1 MLLGSIDRTP
11 PPFFRQGLSALT
23 KLALCSALAVFL
35 MVADVRFKLT
45 QPLRALL
52 ATALHPVQRTLLA
65 PVELSESAFE
75 YVAGLEAA
83 IANES
88 AARRA
93 LADQALRV
101 NRVDQ
106 LQAENA
112 RLRALLDL
120 RAGLQVRSQAAEV
133 LYESTDP
140 YSRKV
145 VVDRGLAQGI
155 VAGSPVISEAGVI
168 GQVTRVYP
176 LSSEVTLLTD
186 KDAAVPVLNARTQAR
201 SAAYGSATGDALELR
216 FMAGNA
222 DVQVGD
228 LLQTSGVDGVY
239 PPGLP
244 VATVVTIDRKV
255 DSGFAK
261 ILLAPAALPDGV
273 RHVLVLEPIGLQ
285 LPPRPE
291 AAAEAASSASAP
303 ASAASGGHTR
313 KAARR

>member
-65 PVELSESAFE
+65 PVELSELAFE
-75 YVAGLEAA
+75 YVSGLETA

-88 AARRA
+88 TARRA

-112 RLRALLDL
+112 RLRALLEL
-120 RAGLQVRSQAAEV
+120 RAGLVVRSQAAEV

-145 VVDRGLAQGI
+145 VVDHGLAQGI

-222 DVQVGD
+222 DVQLGD

-244 VATVVTIDRKV
+244 VAKVVTIDRKV

-273 RHVLVLEPIGLQ
+273 RHVLVLEPIGFQ
-285 LPPRPE
+285 LPLRPE
-291 AAAEAASSASAP
+291 SAAEAASSASAP
-303 ASAASGGHTR
+303 ASAASSGHTK
-313 KAARR
+313 KAALR

>member
-112 RLRALLDL
+112 RLRALLEL

-303 ASAASGGHTR
+303 ASGGHTR

>member
-52 ATALHPVQRTLLA
+52 ATALHPVQRALLA
-65 PVELSESAFE
+65 PVEAVESAIK
-75 YVAGLEAA
+75 YAAGLDAAVSREA
-83 IANES
+83 

-93 LADQALRV
+93 LAGQALRV

-106 LQAENA
+106 LETENA

-120 RAGLQVRSQAAEV
+120 RAGLQVRAQAAEV
-133 LYESTDP
+133 LYESADP

-186 KDAAVPVLNARTQAR
+186 KDAAVPVLSTRTQAR
-201 SAAYGSATGDALELR
+201 SAAHGVAAGDALELR

-244 VATVVTIDRKV
+244 VAKVVTIDRKV
-255 DSGFAK
+255 DTGFAK
-261 ILLAPAALPDGV
+261 IVLVPAALPDGV

-285 LPPRPE
+285 QLPRPQAVVE
-291 AAAEAASSASAP
+291 GMTPTSAPMPAASASRTQKV
-303 ASAASGGHTR
+303 TR
-313 KAARR
+313 P

>member
-52 ATALHPVQRTLLA
+52 ATALHPVQRGLLA
-65 PVELSESAFE
+65 PVEGLELAFQ

-93 LADQALRV
+93 LAGQALRV
-101 NRVDQ
+101 NQVDQ

-112 RLRALLDL
+112 RLRALLEV
-120 RAGLQVRSQAAEV
+120 RGGLQVRSQAAEV
-133 LYESTDP
+133 LYEATDP

-145 VVDRGLAQGI
+145 VIDKGLAQGTA
-155 VAGSPVISEAGVI
+155 AGSPVISEAGVI

-186 KDAAVPVLNARTQAR
+186 KDAAVPVLNSRTQAR
-201 SAAYGSATGDALELR
+201 SAAYGSTTGDALELR

-244 VATVVTIDRKV
+244 VAKVVAIDRKV

-291 AAAEAASSASAP
+291 ALEGTAAAASAP
-303 ASAASGGHTR
+303 ASAASSGHGKKVTR
-313 KAARR
+313 R

>member
-1 MLLGSIDRTP
+1 MPLGTIDRTP
-11 PPFFRQGLSALT
+11 PPFFRQGPSALT

-35 MVADVRFKLT
+35 MVADTRFTLT

-65 PVELSESAFE
+65 PVGWWEQALGYAE
-75 YVAGLEAA
+75 GLQHA
-83 IANES
+83 IAAES
-88 AARRA
+88 AARRD
-93 LADQALRV
+93 LAGQAVQVARV
-101 NRVDQ
+101 GQ
-106 LQAENA
+106 LLAENE

-120 RAGLQVRSQAAEV
+120 RVGLTVRARAAEV
-133 LYESTDP
+133 MYESTDP

-145 VVDRGLAQGI
+145 VIDQGIAQGI
-155 VAGSPVISEAGVI
+155 VAGSPVVGDAGVI
-168 GQVTRVYP
+168 GQVTRAYP
-176 LSSEVTLLTD
+176 LSSEVTLLID
-186 KDAAVPVLNARTQAR
+186 KDAAVPVLNMRTQAR
-201 SAAYGSATGDALELR
+201 SVAFGAATGDGLELR
-216 FMAGNA
+216 FIVRNA

-244 VATVVTIDRKV
+244 VAKVVTVDRQV

-291 AAAEAASSASAP
+291 PTVEQPPGA
-303 ASAASGGHTR
+303 ASAASATAPAR
-313 KAARR
+313 KGARR

>member
-75 YVAGLEAA
+75 YVAGLETA
-83 IANES
+83 IANAS

-112 RLRALLDL
+112 RLRALLDV

-222 DVQVGD
+222 DVQLGD

-244 VATVVTIDRKV
+244 VAKVVTIDRKV

-285 LPPRPE
+285 LLPRPE
-291 AAAEAASSASAP
+291 SAAEAASSASAL

>member
-52 ATALHPVQRTLLA
+52 ATALHPVQRALLA
-65 PVELSESAFE
+65 PVEGMESAFK

-93 LADQALRV
+93 LAGQALRV
-101 NRVDQ
+101 NQVEQ
-106 LQAENA
+106 LQAENV
-112 RLRALLDL
+112 RLRALLDV
-120 RAGLQVRSQAAEV
+120 RSGLQVRSQAAEV
-133 LYESTDP
+133 LYEATDP

-145 VVDRGLAQGI
+145 VVDKGLAQGI
-155 VAGSPVISEAGVI
+155 AAGSPVISEAGVI

-186 KDAAVPVLNARTQAR
+186 KDAAVPVLNSRTQAR
-201 SAAYGSATGDALELR
+201 SAAYGSTTGDALELR

-228 LLQTSGVDGVY
+228 VLQTSGVDGVY

-244 VATVVTIDRKV
+244 VAKVVAIDRKV

-261 ILLAPAALPDGV
+261 ILLVPAALPDGV
-273 RHVLVLEPIGLQ
+273 RHVLVLEPVGLQ

-291 AAAEAASSASAP
+291 SAAEAASSASAP
-303 ASAASGGHTR
+303 ASAASAGHSKKVTR
-313 KAARR
+313 R